1 MPRKSRA
8 KPGAKRGGSKPHGPE
23 PLTEQVGIKLTA
35 AQHAAKKPLGLES
48 LQAFLRDESG
58 ECLAVCRRPNP
69 ALPPEARVESVAGII
84 MHPHTRRFWIAP
96 DVPSKVDFQLV

>member
-35 AQHAAKKPLGLES
+35 AQHARVVELAGAAKVTPAEWVRRAVEEALTRADDARQVVAHLEAVGGLVG
-48 LQAFLRDESG
+48 AT
-58 ECLAVCRRPNP
+58 P
-69 ALPPEARVESVAGII
+69 
-84 MHPHTRRFWIAP
+84 
-96 DVPSKVDFQLV
+96 

>member
-35 AQHAAKKPLGLES
+35 AQHARVMELAGAAGLTPAEWVRRVVAH
-48 LQAFLRDESG
+48 LEVVSG
-58 ECLAVCRRPNP
+58 
-69 ALPPEARVESVAGII
+69 LPS
-84 MHPHTRRFWIAP
+84 TT
-96 DVPSKVDFQLV
+96 D